1 MKLIKSLLII
11 IFLILLTIILLPI
24 QSIIRLFN
32 FSASYTIPMFYHR
45 IILKLLSIK
54 IKIVGTPSA
63 DASLIVSNHA
73 SWIDIFIISSI
84 IHTSFVAKNDVS
96 TWPFVSYLAKLQKT
110 IFIDRNSPK
119 KLTETSDIIKN
130 RLLNHEN
137 VTIFPEGTSTDG
149 NKILPFKSS
158 IFIICEKIRRS
169 EIKIQPI
176 SIAYKKYNG
185 LTMGR
190 TQRQLIAWYGDMNL
204 LSHLYGIIKAG
215 NFDIEVT
222 FHNKIDISENKT
234 RKDIAK
240 ECETLVRQGFQKS
253 LNRGV

>member
-1 MKLIKSLLII
+1 MKLIRSLII
-11 IFLILLTIILLPI
+11 IILLILLTTILLPI
-24 QSIIRLFN
+24 QSVIRSLN
-32 FSASYTIPMFYHR
+32 LSSSYVVPMFYHR
-45 IILKLLSIK
+45 AVLKLLGIK
-54 IKIVGTPSA
+54 IKIIGTPSIN
-63 DASLIVSNHA
+63 ASLVISNHA

-84 IHTSFVAKNDVS
+84 IPTSFVAKNDVS
-96 TWPFVSYLAKLQKT
+96 KWIFVSYLAKLQKT

-149 NKILPFKSS
+149 NKILPFKTS
-158 IFIICEKIRRS
+158 IFMICEKIRGS

-190 TQRQLIAWYGDMNL
+190 THRQLIAWYGDMDL

-215 NFDIEVT
+215 IFDIEVT

-234 RKDIAK
+234 RKEIAK
-240 ECETLVRQGFQKS
+240 ECENLVRLGFQKS
-253 LNRGV
+253 LNRGT